1 MKKRSIIL
9 PKEDSLEKSFPGYV
23 RDADRT
29 NLKQIYTY
37 SESDMREAEHRKTR
51 NLAKMSISA

>member
-1 MKKRSIIL
+1 MI
-9 PKEDSLEKSFPGYV
+9 PKEDILERSFPGYV

-37 SESDMREAEHRKTR
+37 SESDMREAEHGKNKNFT
-51 NLAKMSISA
+51 KMSISA